1 MHRYWKLIEQ
11 PDGRRELYDH
21 RTDPTEKRNVYRRH
35 RGVPGARLVAV
46 LEEFK
51 DREVRESPEAVQV
64 ELDDELKETL
74 KSLGY
79 VNQ

>member
-1 MHRYWKLIEQ
+1 M
-11 PDGRRELYDH
+11 
-21 RTDPTEKRNVYRRH
+21 
-35 RGVPGARLVAV
+35 GVPGARLVVV

-51 DREVRESPEAVQV
+51 DRGVRESPEAVQV